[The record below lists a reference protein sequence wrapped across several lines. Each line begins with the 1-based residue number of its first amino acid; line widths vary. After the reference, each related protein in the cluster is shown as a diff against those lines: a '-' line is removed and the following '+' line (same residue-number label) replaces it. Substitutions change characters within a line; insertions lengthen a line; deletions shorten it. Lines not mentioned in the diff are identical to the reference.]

1 MSFTEY
7 CQTWQ
12 FRGGYAAGVS
22 DGKFKIIGQSWIS
35 KHILASINMK
45 GDFCSINVMI
55 SAVRH
60 KSVI

>member
-12 FRGGYAAGVS
+12 FLGGYAAGVS
-22 DGKFKIIGQSWIS
+22 DGKFKIIGQSWIL

-45 GDFCSINVMI
+45 GDFFFNQ
-55 SAVRH
+55 RH
-60 KSVI
+60 DICRST